1 MSEDRPLLD
10 TIMEMTAASISR
22 ADLDGRDIMMVR
34 LAALAASDAGAAS
47 YLLNLAAA
55 TETDLTF
62 EDVQGALIAVAPI
75 IGTART
81 MSAASAI
88 ATALG
93 FALDIEDAIE
103 QQEASS

>member
-10 TIMEMTAASISR
+10 TITDMTAASISR
-22 ADLDGRDIMMVR
+22 VNLDGRDIMMVR
-34 LAALAASDAGAAS
+34 LAALAASDAAPAS

-55 TETDLTF
+55 TATDLTF

-81 MSAASAI
+81 MSAATAI

-93 FALDIEDAIE
+93 FALDVEDAIE
-103 QQEASS
+103 QQPTS

>member
-10 TIMEMTAASISR
+10 TIMDMTAASVTRSN
-22 ADLDGRDIMMVR
+22 LDGRDLMMVR
-34 LAALAASDAGAAS
+34 LAALAASDAAPAS
-47 YLLNLAAA
+47 YLLNLAVA

-75 IGTART
+75 IGTARA
-81 MSAASAI
+81 MAAATAI

-93 FALDIEDAIE
+93 FALDVEDAIE
-103 QQEASS
+103 QQSAS

>member
-34 LAALAASDAGAAS
+34 LAALAASDAGPAS

-62 EDVQGALIAVAPI
+62 EDVQGALIAVSPI

-103 QQEASS
+103 RQEASA